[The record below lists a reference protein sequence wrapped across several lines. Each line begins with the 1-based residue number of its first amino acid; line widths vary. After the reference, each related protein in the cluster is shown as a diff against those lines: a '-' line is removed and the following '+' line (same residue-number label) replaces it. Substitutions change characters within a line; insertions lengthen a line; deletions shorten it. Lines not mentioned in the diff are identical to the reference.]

1 MRRKIKVK
9 IVPLNCPYCKM
20 GTEPDFRE
28 MELLGKS
35 VSDRGRI
42 LAHTRTGVCSKHQR
56 AIARV
61 IKHARHLALLPF
73 VA

>member
-9 IVPLNCPYCKM
+9 IVPKNCPFCNTK
-20 GTEPDFRE
+20 TEPDFRE
-28 MELLGKS
+28 MEHLGKYI
-35 VSDRGRI
+35 SDRGRI

-56 AIARV
+56 AIAQS